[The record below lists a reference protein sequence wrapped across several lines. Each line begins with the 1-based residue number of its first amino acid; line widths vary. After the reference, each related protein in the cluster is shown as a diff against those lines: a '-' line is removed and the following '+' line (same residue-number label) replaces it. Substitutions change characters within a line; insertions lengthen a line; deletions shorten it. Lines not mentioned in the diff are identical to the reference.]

1 VLKVKLHTYGVYS
14 RQRALHRPIHTAQDI
29 YQYAL
34 PLLASLE
41 AEFKDKGGLKIRL
54 MGLRGTA
61 LVERNKKVQ
70 GFFGKW
76 AGEAGS
82 RAGTK
87 RKQLDADGWEVW
99 PQEEFEQMG
108 GRQNQTNKPLARIQ
122 DEQEVEGAKDI
133 TLEILSQGISSTE
146 NLHDPSQQKG
156 KGKERE
162 PGEEPGEELQEQ
174 EQEQEQE
181 QWRCPICNQSMAL
194 DDRLFNEHID
204 WCLSREA
211 IRDVVKE
218 SSPSNTQ
225 EVVTSPPPKRPKTL
239 EKRPSGTTSGIFP
252 LFKQKQR

>member
-1 VLKVKLHTYGVYS
+1 MLKVKLYTYGVYS

-54 MGLRGTA
+54 MGLRGAT

-76 AGEAGS
+76 VEEAGS
-82 RAGTK
+82 RSGTK

-99 PQEEFEQMG
+99 PQEEFEQIDHH
-108 GRQNQTNKPLARIQ
+108 QNQISKPQARIQ
-122 DEQEVEGAKDI
+122 DEQGDEGAKDI

-146 NLHDPSQQKG
+146 NLYELSQE
-156 KGKERE
+156 KGKEKE
-162 PGEEPGEELQEQ
+162 SILGEQLQEH
-174 EQEQEQE
+174 EQE
-181 QWRCPICNQSMAL
+181 QWQCPICNQPMTP

-218 SSPSNTQ
+218 SSLSNNQ
-225 EVVTSPPPKRPKTL
+225 ETVTSPPPKRLKMG
-239 EKRPSGTTSGIFP
+239 EKKPAGTTSGLFP
-252 LFKQKQR
+252 LFRQKQR